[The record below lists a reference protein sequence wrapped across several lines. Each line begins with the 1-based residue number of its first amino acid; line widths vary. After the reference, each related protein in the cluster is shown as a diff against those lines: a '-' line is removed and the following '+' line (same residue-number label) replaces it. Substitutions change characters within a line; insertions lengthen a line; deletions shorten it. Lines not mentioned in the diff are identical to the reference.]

1 MAERDDA
8 EPGAMVPED
17 PLAPATPEE
26 LEEARRLRDALEDP
40 SIPSDEAALSR
51 ALKQA
56 WTPAELSADELELL
70 VAAAVDAPARA
81 AADDLAR
88 VLDGGAATSAE
99 GELVV
104 ALRAAWSPSPI
115 DEAEHAALVA
125 RAVGPVVATTT
136 TPAATTPA
144 VPSRSNVVRIAFG
157 AGVSV
162 LALAASVLLF
172 VNVNEREAPAAP
184 LARARSTQPLFA
196 EPFRPGEASAR
207 IDRIALARA
216 SDLRDN
222 RFARWGVKR

>member
-1 MAERDDA
+1 MAERDDGKPRA
-8 EPGAMVPED
+8 PHAVAPED
-17 PLAPATPEE
+17 PLAPATEEE
-26 LEEARRLRDALEDP
+26 LEAARRLRDALEDP

-56 WTPAELSADELELL
+56 WEPGDLPGGELDLL
-70 VAAAVDAPARA
+70 VAAAVDGPARA
-81 AADDLAR
+81 GADDLAR
-88 VLDGGAATSAE
+88 VLEGAFPASAE
-99 GELVV
+99 GELAV
-104 ALRAAWSPSPI
+104 ALRAAWSPAPI
-115 DEAEHAALVA
+115 DEAEHRALVA
-125 RAVGPVVATTT
+125 RAIGPVVA
-136 TPAATTPA
+136 AAPGAT
-144 VPSRSNVVRIAFG
+144 RSNVVRVAFG

-172 VNVNEREAPAAP
+172 LNVRQPDAPAAP
-184 LARARSTQPLFA
+184 LAKARSTQPLFD